1 VIELN
6 MEKRE
11 RVQFWWNSAKK
22 NVVDAEDN
30 WKIKHYDWCL
40 FIWGLALE
48 KLLKAQLI
56 AKEKEIV
63 FTHNLIKLA
72 QDAGYKLSESEYDQL
87 AEINTF
93 NINVRYDDYKFEFYK
108 KATESYAKVWR
119 ENCKILWEKFEE
131 GLK

>member
-1 VIELN
+1 MIELN

-56 AKEKEIV
+56 E
-63 FTHNLIKLA
+63 LA
-72 QDAGYKLSESEYDQL
+72 QDAGYELSESEYDQL

-93 NINVRYDDYKFEFYK
+93 NINARYDDYKFEFYK